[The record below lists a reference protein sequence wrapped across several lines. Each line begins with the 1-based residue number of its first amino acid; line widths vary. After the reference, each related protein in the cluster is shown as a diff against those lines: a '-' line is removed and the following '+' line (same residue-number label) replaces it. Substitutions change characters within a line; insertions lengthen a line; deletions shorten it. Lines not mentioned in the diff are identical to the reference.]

1 MPAGESVVVAL
12 LGEIALRRDGTL
24 TAVPGSRSRLLLA
37 ALALHPGRARS
48 AQALI
53 EDVWGEQPPRAPM
66 NALHTQV
73 SRLRSSLPDG
83 ALEIGPAGYRLSLR
97 PDQVDLPLTADLL
110 RDARA
115 CLDNGDTAGCV
126 QAAAQARSLWRGEP
140 AADLPPGGVADELST
155 TAAAR
160 LRELDTL
167 ELTARQSGGDFD
179 GALRIARQ
187 LAAEQPLDEP
197 AQQTLMRLLALTGR
211 GNEALES
218 FAAFRTRLGDQL
230 GADPGRDLVD
240 LNTAI
245 LRGEPLGSNGIGRPP
260 GFGPIHPSTP
270 PPGSAQLSAAGS
282 PPVEAPDSAHGRN
295 VADPARLATTDL
307 ESRETSRPSTD
318 SRGTRGV
325 PATPGRTS
333 STSRDPYA
341 DLGVAN
347 LAALG
352 VTDFSGEGGSR
363 RAGAGEAFSGATD
376 PSVRREG
383 GAAVAPEASM
393 ASGLRAAPNALLG
406 REDDLAALA
415 LLLPE
420 SRVVTVLGP
429 GGTGKTRIAN
439 EVGARAA
446 QHLPVVLVELA
457 SIRADSTEEGAR
469 AEIEGTISAALGLSE
484 LPMDTTGLRK
494 QYVAD
499 AQQRLREAAVSG
511 AEIYELASLRGHYVP
526 EARQRLRDALAARP
540 MLLILDNCEH
550 LVETVAVVVADL
562 IGAGPRLTVLCTSRA
577 PLMIT
582 AETVY
587 PLPPLAIDAAGSPAT
602 DLFMSRARAVR
613 PTVRLDP
620 EVVAELCRTLDGL
633 PLAIELAAARV
644 RTMSVEEIN
653 DRLTDRFTL
662 LRSGDRSSPERHR
675 TLHAVIDWSWNL
687 LESDQQLALRRMC
700 RFPAGFTLS
709 AAEGVAGDL
718 GDVAAAVDGLVNQS
732 LLTVLDDEQL
742 GTRYRMLETVRE
754 YGEEQLA
761 LAGESDQ
768 VMDRMVLWARR
779 FAVEAAATREQADQI
794 RLALSVAAELDNL
807 LAVLRYA
814 VERRDS
820 VTMYTV
826 FPVLGCLWVIRG
838 SHVEVMAWV
847 RRLLALDPVGD
858 PDEPSIEL
866 QMTCYLLVFLHLAY
880 IGDDVRA
887 LARLRIR
894 VRRLLRRRDI
904 SPHEQFLG
912 RIMVTRADGKGVGR
926 LLAGGV
932 RSADPATRSSALML
946 RANVRENLGDV
957 RGSTVDAIRALEE
970 FPPAEVWNV
979 AMVCRHLGGV
989 CGQVARYDEAVT
1001 YYTRCLE
1008 LLRKLGTSE
1017 ESIETRA
1024 HLAAAL
1030 VGAGQLARARQEI
1043 DLALGPDAAEID
1055 AISGA
1060 PNQLAG
1066 MVTGAAAEL
1075 ALAEGD
1081 IEEGLRRHWRA
1092 LELYN
1097 WPEPTLGPGPGSI
1110 MLGAMALDAH
1120 ILHGAV
1126 AESGDLAPRLI
1137 DNALAILNQLYDLPQ
1152 LGSVACAIGSYLL
1165 ATRAAPARGL
1175 ELLGLAT
1182 RVQARQDYPSMQ
1194 VTRHLDAAR
1203 TAVGPDRVAETLN
1216 RVTHLGRKRAADRI
1230 MELLQKIHDGR

>member
-1 MPAGESVVVAL
+1 MAKPAGESVVVAL

-53 EDVWGEQPPRAPM
+53 DDVWGEQPPRAPM

-83 ALEIGPAGYRLSLR
+83 ALEIGPAGYRLTLR
-97 PDQVDLPLTADLL
+97 PDQVDLTLTAEML
-110 RDARA
+110 RDARV
-115 CLDNGDTAGCV
+115 CLDNGDVPGCV
-126 QAAAQARSLWRGEP
+126 QAVAHARELWRGEP
-140 AADLPPGGVADELST
+140 GADLPSGGVADELST
-155 TAAAR
+155 TAEAR

-167 ELTARQSGGDFD
+167 ELTAHQSCGDFD
-179 GALRIARQ
+179 GALRIARR

-245 LRGEPLGSNGIGRPP
+245 LRGEPLSSNGIGQP
-260 GFGPIHPSTP
+260 
-270 PPGSAQLSAAGS
+270 
-282 PPVEAPDSAHGRN
+282 
-295 VADPARLATTDL
+295 
-307 ESRETSRPSTD
+307 PSTD
-318 SRGTRGV
+318 SRGPRGV
-325 PATPGRTS
+325 S
-333 STSRDPYA
+333 STSEGRG
-341 DLGVAN
+341 LGVRPA
-347 LAALG
+347 G
-352 VTDFSGEGGSR
+352 RGEVFG
-363 RAGAGEAFSGATD
+363 GATD
-376 PSVRREG
+376 PSVRRDG
-383 GAAVAPEASM
+383 GATVAPKVGGEASM

-406 REDDLAALA
+406 REDDLSALG

-446 QHLPVVLVELA
+446 RHLPVVLVELA
-457 SIRADSTEEGAR
+457 SVRADRAAEGTR
-469 AEIEGTISAALGLSE
+469 AEIEGAISAGLGLSE

-499 AQQRLREAAVSG
+499 AQQRLREAAASRQLSSG
-511 AEIYELASLRGHYVP
+511 ELDELAALRNHYVP

-550 LVETVAVVVADL
+550 LIETVAVVVADL
-562 IGAGPRLTVLCTSRA
+562 IGACPRLTVLCTSRA

-613 PTVRLDP
+613 PSVRLDP
-620 EVVAELCRTLDGL
+620 EVVAQLCRTLDGL

-644 RTMSVEEIN
+644 RTMSVEDIN
-653 DRLTDRFTL
+653 DRLTDRFAL
-662 LRSGDRSSPERHR
+662 LRTGDRSSPERHR

-687 LESDQQLALRRMC
+687 LEPEQQLALRRLC

-709 AAEGVAGDL
+709 AAEVVAGDL

-732 LLTVLDDEQL
+732 LLTVLDDDRL

-754 YGEEQLA
+754 FGEEQLA

-779 FAVEAAATREQADQI
+779 FANAAADTREQADQI

-814 VERRDS
+814 VERRDA

-826 FPVLGCLWVIRG
+826 FPVLGCFWVIRG
-838 SHVEVMAWV
+838 SHVEVMGWV
-847 RRLLALDPVGD
+847 QRLLALDPVGD

-887 LARLRIR
+887 LARLRVR
-894 VRRLLRRRDI
+894 VRRLLRRGDI
-904 SPHEQFLG
+904 SPHDQFMG

-926 LLAGGV
+926 LLAVGV
-932 RSADPATRSSALML
+932 RSSDPATRSSALML
-946 RANVRENLGDV
+946 RANVRENMGDV

-1008 LLRKLGTSE
+1008 LLRQLGTSE

-1030 VGAGQLARARQEI
+1030 VGAGQLERARQEI
-1043 DLALGPDAAEID
+1043 DLALGPDATEID
-1055 AISGA
+1055 GMSGA
-1060 PNQLAG
+1060 PNHLAG

-1081 IEEGLRRHWRA
+1081 IGNGLRRHWRA

-1126 AESGDLAPRLI
+1126 ADTGDLSAHLV
-1137 DNALAILNQLYDLPQ
+1137 DNALAILSQLHDLPQ

-1165 ATRAAPARGL
+1165 AAGTAPARGL
-1175 ELLGLAT
+1175 ELLSLAT
-1182 RVQARQDYPSMQ
+1182 RVQARQDYPSMRID
-1194 VTRHLDAAR
+1194 RHLDAAR
-1203 TAVGPDRVAETLN
+1203 ASVGAERVEETLHRVA
-1216 RVTHLGRKRAADRI
+1216 RLGRKRAADRI
-1230 MELLQKIHDGR
+1230 MELLRKIHEGR